1 MKDQNLYYLII
12 LELGIT
18 ILDNNNKIISFIKF
32 KDPIT
37 SHDNFKNK
45 NYNEIVE
52 IVENSEILKYNKN
65 INLLTNLEE
74 IISSPIERNIQ
85 LDKLNIYLESNFFS
99 NEKEIIKQLRD
110 FSLKWSSLKIK
121 EA

>member
-1 MKDQNLYYLII
+1 MKNQNLYYLIT

-18 ILDNNNKIISFIKF
+18 ILDNNNKIIYFIKF

-65 INLLTNLEE
+65 INLLTNFDE
-74 IISSPIERNIQ
+74 IISLLKDKEFKAIEKISSPIERYIQ
-85 LDKLNIYLESNFFS
+85 LIN
-99 NEKEIIKQLRD
+99 
-110 FSLKWSSLKIK
+110 
-121 EA
+121 